1 MRKYYIYALLFASL
15 FQTGCDILDKKDL
28 SAVTEEDVWTDKSY
42 ATAYLDKLYR
52 DNLPE
57 WDAFVSG
64 NSDESGGGD
73 AIMYGQLTTSSI
85 DVWYY
90 TNIRNINILFKNLDE
105 SPIADDVKISLK
117 AQASVLRAWKYFQ
130 MVRVYGGIPMIKM
143 PQDLDDD
150 LYVTRNK
157 TSECIAEIVAD
168 LDYAI
173 DNLPW
178 KWTGNDEG
186 RITKA
191 AALALKGRVLLY
203 YASPQF
209 NPSNDVTRWEK
220 AYEVNKLAVEELAK
234 NGYRLY
240 PDYANLWFDEMNEEV
255 VFGQRY
261 QEPGRTHMWDAATRP
276 LSEAQNQT
284 GANHPTLEMVESYPM
299 NTGISIHE
307 SSDYDPLFF
316 WKNRDPRFTATI
328 AYNSC
333 LWELSGKT
341 GRKQWTYIGSELN
354 SPTESGFYCRK
365 AINTSYTPYYTEKSS
380 TDWIEIRYAEVL
392 MNYAECAAELGKQ
405 DEAYSVLKQIRQR
418 AGIIPGADQ
427 LYGLKS
433 GMSKDDMI
441 DAIMFE
447 RKIEFAYEGKR
458 YWDLRRRRL
467 FEKEL
472 NGTKRHGLL
481 SKLKVSQEEF
491 DKIKDNVDF
500 DKDYPTYFKD
510 SVVILDKKFD
520 INFPENYYFYAIPN
534 KHLETNSKLQQTQG
548 WADGSFN
555 PYE

>member
-1 MRKYYIYALLFASL
+1 
-15 FQTGCDILDKKDL
+15 
-28 SAVTEEDVWTDKSY
+28 
-42 ATAYLDKLYR
+42 
-52 DNLPE
+52 
-57 WDAFVSG
+57 
-64 NSDESGGGD
+64 
-73 AIMYGQLTTSSI
+73 MYGQLTTSSI

-105 SPIADDVKISLK
+105 SPIADEVKTSLK

-130 MVRVYGGIPMIKM
+130 MVRVYGGIPMIKI
-143 PQDLDDD
+143 PQELDDD

-234 NGYRLY
+234 NGYGLY
-240 PDYANLWFDEMNEEV
+240 PDYVNLWFDEMNEEV
-255 VFGQRY
+255 VFCKRY
-261 QEPGRTHMWDAATRP
+261 QEPGLCHLWEAATRP
-276 LSEAQNQT
+276 ISESAGGAT

-299 NTGISIHE
+299 IDGKSIKE
-307 SSDYDPLFF
+307 SPDYDSVFY
-316 WKNRDPRFTATI
+316 WKNRDPRFKATI

-333 LWELSGKT
+333 LWELSGKS
-341 GRKQWTYIGSELN
+341 GRKQWTYEGSELN
-354 SPTESGFYCRK
+354 LPTESGFYCRK
-365 AINTSYTPYYTEKSS
+365 AVNEKNTPYYAEKCS

-392 MNYAECAAELGKQ
+392 MNYAECATELNKL
-405 DEAYSVLKQIRQR
+405 DEAYNVLKRIRQR
-418 AGIIPGADQ
+418 AGIIAGNDQ
-427 LYGLKS
+427 SYGLKS
-433 GMSKDDMI
+433 GMSKEEMLK
-441 DAIMFE
+441 AVMLE

-458 YWDLRRRRL
+458 YWDLRRRKL
-467 FEKEL
+467 FEDEL
-472 NGTKRHGLL
+472 NGTRRHGLL
-481 SKLKVSQEEF
+481 PKLRVSKEEF
-491 DKIKDNVDF
+491 DNIKDKVDF
-500 DKDYPTYFKD
+500 ESDYPLYFKD
-510 SVVILDKKFD
+510 SIVVLDKKYD
-520 INFPENYYFYAIPN
+520 INFLDNYYFYAIPN

-548 WADGSFN
+548 WAGGQFN